1 MLLSALP
8 ARLAAPACASEMGTA
23 SAVGP
28 RSERIRLLQKLCDE
42 HSAVSLHASH
52 DDPHSADAASLA
64 THLTARLWAV
74 DSVQSSLSWHVPAD
88 HPGLDELVQAPTL
101 QAVALLDDAQLQF
114 RLHSPL
120 LVHSDARCVLQA
132 ALPEEMQRIQ
142 RRDAYRVPTPE
153 RLAPTARFR
162 HPSLPDM
169 PLALRVLDISL
180 GGCAL
185 WLPHDVP
192 PLQAGSHLAQALI
205 ELDTLTRFKTSL
217 DIHHINHFHAGHHGV
232 RLGCAWLPLPGP
244 AQRTLQRWI
253 DHTQKRQRLL
263 AAGADKV

>member
-1 MLLSALP
+1 MLLPALP
-8 ARLAAPACASEMGTA
+8 ALAVA
-23 SAVGP
+23 SAVAPEFGVASSVSQ
-28 RSERIRLLQKLCDE
+28 RSERIRLLQRLCDQ
-42 HSAVSLHASH
+42 HSAVLLHAEH
-52 DDPHSADAASLA
+52 DDPHSGGAAG
-64 THLTARLWAV
+64 LTARLWAV
-74 DSVQSSLSWHVPAD
+74 DSLQNCLSWSVPAD
-88 HPGLDELVQAPTL
+88 HPGLDDLVQAPML
-101 QAVALLDDAQLQF
+101 QAVALLDNAQLQF

-120 LVHSDARCVLQA
+120 LVHSQARCVLQA
-132 ALPEEMQRIQ
+132 ALPDEMQRIQ

-162 HPSLPDM
+162 HPGLPDM
-169 PLALRVLDISL
+169 QLALRVLDISL

-185 WLPHDVP
+185 WLPLDVP
-192 PLQAGSHLAQALI
+192 PLQAGSHLSEALI

-217 DIHHINHFHAGHHGV
+217 DIQHINHFSAVNQGV

-263 AAGADKV
+263 AVGTDKA